1 MPNAP
6 CPMPNAQCP
15 MPNAQCPMPHAQFP
29 MPNAQLQH
37 YMNAYIT
44 RQNLISAL
52 RTSDVWDVI
61 VIGGG
66 ATGLGTAVEAATRGY
81 KTLVLEQ
88 YDFAKGTSSRST
100 KLIHGGV
107 RYLAQGNIALVRG
120 SLRERG
126 RLRCN
131 APHLVWDLT
140 FIVPAYSWWSKL
152 FYGAG
157 LKLYDLL
164 AGSLNLGSSRFL
176 SKEEALKRM
185 PMLKSERLK
194 GGILYYDGQ
203 FDDARLAIALLRTLL
218 DHNGIALNY
227 FPVIG
232 LIKESDRI
240 TGVRACDGET
250 GEILN
255 LQSRAVINATGVF
268 VDAVRQMDNPN
279 TPKMLSPSQGIH
291 LVVDKRF
298 HKSDSAMMIP
308 KTADKRVLF
317 AVPWHDKVVIGTTD
331 TPVEQISF
339 EPRPLEAEIEFILRT
354 ASQYL
359 TQPPTRQDVLS
370 VYVGLRPLVKSQKS
384 AGVGSTATLSRDH
397 IIRVSDSGL
406 ITITGGKWTTYR
418 KMGEDAINRAIE
430 VAKLSP
436 AISVTSNLHLHGW
449 TEMPEAEPLTVYGS
463 DGAKVRDIPGAD
475 TRLHSRLPYWEA
487 EVRWAARYELARTVE
502 DVLSRRTRA
511 LLLDAIASV
520 ESAPRVAKILAE
532 ELGRDAAWQQQQL
545 EQYRALAEG
554 YLLHPSNEQLSTDIN
569 FYHQ

>member
-1 MPNAP
+1 MPIAH
-6 CPMPNAQCP
+6 CPIHN
-15 MPNAQCPMPHAQFP
+15 
-29 MPNAQLQH
+29 
-37 YMNAYIT
+37 MNAYIT

-52 RTSDVWDVI
+52 RTSDVWDII

-81 KTLVLEQ
+81 KTLLLEQ

-107 RYLAQGNIALVRG
+107 RYLAQGNIALVRD

-126 RLRCN
+126 RLHCN
-131 APHLVWDLT
+131 APHLVRDLT
-140 FIVPAYSWWSKL
+140 FIVPAYTWWSKP

-176 SKEEALKRM
+176 SKEEVLERM
-185 PMLKSERLK
+185 PTLKSEGLK
-194 GGILYYDGQ
+194 GGILYHDGQ

-218 DHNGIALNY
+218 DNNGIALNY

-240 TGVRACDGET
+240 TGVRACDRET

-268 VDAVRQMDNPN
+268 VDAVRQMDDPN

-298 HKSDSAMMIP
+298 QPSNSAMMIP
-308 KTADKRVLF
+308 KTADGRVLF

-339 EPRPLEAEIEFILRT
+339 EPRPLEAEIEFILGT

-359 TQPPTRQDVLS
+359 TQSPTRQDVLS

-430 VAKLSP
+430 VTKLSLST
-436 AISVTSNLHLHGW
+436 SVTSNLRLHGW
-449 TEMPEAEPLTVYGS
+449 TQTPEAEPLTVYGS
-463 DGAKVRDIPGAD
+463 DGVKVREIPGAD
-475 TRLHSRLPYWEA
+475 KRLHSRLPYLEA
-487 EVRWAARYELARTVE
+487 EVRWVARYELARTVE

-511 LLLDAIASV
+511 LLLDAIASI
-520 ESAPRVAKILAE
+520 ESAPRVATILAE
-532 ELGRDAAWQQQQL
+532 ELGHDAVWQQQQL

-554 YLLHPSNEQLSTDIN
+554 YLLHSSNN
-569 FYHQ
+569 G